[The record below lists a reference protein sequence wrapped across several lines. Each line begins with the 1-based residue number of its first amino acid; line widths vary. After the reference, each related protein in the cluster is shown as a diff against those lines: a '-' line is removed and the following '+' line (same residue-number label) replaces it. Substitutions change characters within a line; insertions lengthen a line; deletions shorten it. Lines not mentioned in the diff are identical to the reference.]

1 MDGPSFILALEGT
14 RPITREEVLEPG
26 EVRLSV
32 IQESSVTRVAIPE
45 SAVNRVMAYAELN
58 GGRVCR
64 NRDLVSVILPPGRV

>member
-45 SAVNRVMAYAELN
+45 SAVNR
-58 GGRVCR
+58 
-64 NRDLVSVILPPGRV
+64 DLVSVILPPGRV